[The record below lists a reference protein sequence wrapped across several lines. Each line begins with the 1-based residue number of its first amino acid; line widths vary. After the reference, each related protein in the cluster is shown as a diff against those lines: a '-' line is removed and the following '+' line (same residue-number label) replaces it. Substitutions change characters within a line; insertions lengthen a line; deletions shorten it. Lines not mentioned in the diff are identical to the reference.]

1 LYLKSVEI
9 KGFKSFA
16 DKVEVEF
23 TKGITAIVGPNGSGK
38 SNICD
43 AIRWVLGEQSA
54 KTLRGSKMEDVIF
67 AGTENRKPLSFAEVS
82 LIIDNSDNILPIEY
96 NEVKITRR
104 LYRSGESE
112 YLLNNTVCRLKDIY
126 ELLMD
131 TGIGVD
137 GYSIIGQGK
146 VEEILSSKP
155 DERRLVFEEAT
166 GITKFKTRKAEAER
180 KLENTRQ
187 NLVRINDILTEL
199 ESQIG
204 PLETQAKKA
213 EKFLKLK
220 DELKMIE
227 INSILHNYSLIK
239 QKLDI
244 TLKDIE
250 ENINKLNLLE
260 NKKEELETI
269 IAEKKHQLTIIQ
281 DDYDKSSNI
290 SYELEMSVQRTKSEI
305 EILKERKEN
314 QNNEKQRLLNEK
326 ENNNRI
332 LSEKYDKLQKLIA
345 EKQRMDEKLKLQKK
359 LIEDIENQLNDHV
372 KENKANEKI
381 IENKRNEL
389 IEVLNRISELNNKMN
404 SLSFIKDNFN
414 KQYANLIQTKSVKEE
429 KINELENELR
439 NKQKEYEDI
448 KLKIEEN
455 LKELNDLES
464 QLIKIESEI
473 KQINMQINALHQNI
487 KSSETKLNMLIEMEK
502 DLEGYNKAVKF
513 LLHKY
518 KNNEGFYGTVSDI
531 IEVPNGFEI
540 SLEAALG
547 SSFQNIVVKDETL
560 AKEMIEYLK
569 RERLGR
575 ATFLPITTVKGR
587 DEVDEGNFKGTK
599 GFIGIAS
606 KIIKFDVIYKNII
619 TNLLGRTL
627 ICDNIDNAII
637 LAKKTDFNYK
647 IVTLDGEIIN
657 PGGSLTG
664 GTTNKNLG
672 IFKRKN
678 EIHSLK
684 NKIEDLN
691 QELNNLMA
699 LIKSKEIS
707 RDNLNRSIEKKSS
720 NINILKIN
728 ASTQEIDIKN
738 LKEKIL
744 ELNKDIEDINVELEQ
759 INNQLAKIK
768 QNENEYLEEIN
779 KNNEIKI
786 SLEKELEELN
796 KNYVEFEKSKE
807 AINTKLT
814 SEKVIY
820 AEIKKEIDSL
830 TIKIEELNMDL
841 KEFKENEE
849 KIDGKIIEIEDKI
862 NDLNSQIINQSQKL
876 NKLNNDLEENK
887 KKEDELFNCKNLMT
901 QEINILEEEF
911 TKNNREIAELTSIVH
926 KLEMTQ
932 SKQESEIELLNQR
945 IWDEYELTIPQAQ
958 KYKNENFN
966 NSDANK
972 KINSLKSQIKE
983 LGEVNIGAI
992 EELNKIKERYI
1003 FLSEQKKDL
1012 IEAEESLL
1020 EVIKDMT
1027 EKMQRQFQTNF
1038 SIIRKYFN
1046 ETFKEL
1052 FGGGYADLRIDD
1064 GDVLESGIEIIVQP
1078 PGKKLQNISLLSGG
1092 EKGLSAIALIFSLLK
1107 FKPTPFCILDEI
1119 EAALDD
1125 ANVLRFANYLKK
1137 YANKTQFILIT
1148 HRKGS
1153 MSAADALYGV
1163 TMEEKGV
1170 SKLLSLKL
1178 KEE

>member
-1 LYLKSVEI
+1 MYLKSVEI

-82 LIIDNSDNILPIEY
+82 LILDNSDNILPIEY

-204 PLETQAKKA
+204 PLEIQAQKA
-213 EKFLKLK
+213 ERFLRLK

-227 INSILHNYSLIK
+227 INSILHNYNLIK

-290 SYELEMSVQRTKSEI
+290 SYELEMSIQRTKSEI

-314 QNNEKQRLLNEK
+314 QNNEKQRLLIEK

-359 LIEDIENQLNDHV
+359 LIEDIENQLNEHI
-372 KENKANEKI
+372 KENKANERV

-414 KQYANLIQTKSVKEE
+414 KQYANLIQAKSGKEE
-429 KINELENELR
+429 KINELEEELKI
-439 NKQKEYEDI
+439 KQNEYEDI

-455 LKELNDLES
+455 HKELNDLES
-464 QLIKIESEI
+464 HLIKIESEI
-473 KQINMQINALHQNI
+473 KQINMQINSAHQNI
-487 KSSETKLNMLIEMEK
+487 KSCETKLNMLIEMEK

-513 LLHKY
+513 LVYKY

-587 DEVDEGNFKGTK
+587 DESDEGNFKGTK

-606 KIIKFDVIYKNII
+606 KIIKFDAIYKNII
-619 TNLLGRTL
+619 TSLLGRTL

-678 EIHSLK
+678 EIHDLK

-691 QELNNLMA
+691 QELNNLMK
-699 LIKSKEIS
+699 LIKAKESS
-707 RDNLNRSIEKKSS
+707 RDNLNKNIENKSS
-720 NINILKIN
+720 NLNILKIN

-768 QNENEYLEEIN
+768 QNENEYSEEIN

-786 SLEKELEELN
+786 SLEKELEGLN
-796 KNYVEFEKSKE
+796 KNFVEFEKSKE

-814 SEKVIY
+814 SEKVIF
-820 AEIKKEIDSL
+820 AELKKEMDSL
-830 TIKIEELNMDL
+830 TTKIEELNMDL
-841 KEFKENEE
+841 KEFKDNEE
-849 KIDGKIIEIEDKI
+849 KIERKIIEIEDKI
-862 NDLNSQIINQSQKL
+862 NNLNSQILNQSQKL
-876 NKLNNDLEENK
+876 NKLNNALEENK
-887 KKEDELFNCKNLMT
+887 KKEDELFNCKNLMA
-901 QEINILEEEF
+901 QEINSLEEEL

-972 KINSLKSQIKE
+972 KINSLKAQIKE

-992 EELNKIKERYI
+992 EELNKIKERYN
-1003 FLSEQKKDL
+1003 FLSEQK
-1012 IEAEESLL
+1012 
-1020 EVIKDMT
+1020 
-1027 EKMQRQFQTNF
+1027 
-1038 SIIRKYFN
+1038 
-1046 ETFKEL
+1046 
-1052 FGGGYADLRIDD
+1052 RI
-1064 GDVLESGIEIIVQP
+1064 
-1078 PGKKLQNISLLSGG
+1078 
-1092 EKGLSAIALIFSLLK
+1092 
-1107 FKPTPFCILDEI
+1107 
-1119 EAALDD
+1119 
-1125 ANVLRFANYLKK
+1125 
-1137 YANKTQFILIT
+1137 
-1148 HRKGS
+1148 
-1153 MSAADALYGV
+1153 
-1163 TMEEKGV
+1163 
-1170 SKLLSLKL
+1170 
-1178 KEE
+1178 

>member
-1 LYLKSVEI
+1 MYLKSVEI

-82 LIIDNSDNILPIEY
+82 LILDNSDNILPIEY

-204 PLETQAKKA
+204 PLEIQAQKA
-213 EKFLKLK
+213 ERFLRLK

-227 INSILHNYSLIK
+227 INSILHNYNLIK

-314 QNNEKQRLLNEK
+314 QNNEKQRLLIEK

-359 LIEDIENQLNDHV
+359 LIEDIENQLNEHI
-372 KENKANEKI
+372 KENKANERV

-414 KQYANLIQTKSVKEE
+414 KQYANLIQAKSGKEE
-429 KINELENELR
+429 KINELEEELKI
-439 NKQKEYEDI
+439 KQNEYEDI

-455 LKELNDLES
+455 HKELNDLES
-464 QLIKIESEI
+464 HLIKIESEI
-473 KQINMQINALHQNI
+473 KQINMQINSAHQNI
-487 KSSETKLNMLIEMEK
+487 KSCETKLNMLIEMEK
-502 DLEGYNKAVKF
+502 DLEGYNKAVKS
-513 LLHKY
+513 LVYKY

-587 DEVDEGNFKGTK
+587 DEADEGNFKGTK

-606 KIIKFDVIYKNII
+606 KIIKFDAIYKNII
-619 TNLLGRTL
+619 TSLLGRTL

-678 EIHSLK
+678 EIHDLK

-691 QELNNLMA
+691 QELNNLMK
-699 LIKSKEIS
+699 LIKAKESS
-707 RDNLNRSIEKKSS
+707 RDNLNKNIENKSS
-720 NINILKIN
+720 NLNILKIN

-768 QNENEYLEEIN
+768 QNENEYSEGIN

-796 KNYVEFEKSKE
+796 KNFVEFEKSKE

-814 SEKVIY
+814 SEKVIF
-820 AEIKKEIDSL
+820 AELKKEMDSL
-830 TIKIEELNMDL
+830 TTKIEELNMDL
-841 KEFKENEE
+841 KEFKDNEK
-849 KIDGKIIEIEDKI
+849 KIDRKIIEIEDKI
-862 NDLNSQIINQSQKL
+862 NNLNSQILNQSQKL
-876 NKLNNDLEENK
+876 NTLNNDLEENK
-887 KKEDELFNCKNLMT
+887 KKEDELFNCKNLMA
-901 QEINILEEEF
+901 QEINSLEEEF

-972 KINSLKSQIKE
+972 KINSLKAQIKE

-992 EELNKIKERYI
+992 EELNKIKERYN

-1052 FGGGYADLRIDD
+1052 FGGGYADLRIDN

-1078 PGKKLQNISLLSGG
+1078 PGKKLQNITLLSGG

-1137 YANKTQFILIT
+1137 YANNTQFILIT

-1153 MSAADALYGV
+1153 MSVADALYGV

-1178 KEE
+1178 KEA

>member
-1 LYLKSVEI
+1 MYLKSVEI

-187 NLVRINDILTEL
+187 NLIKINDILSEL

-204 PLETQAKKA
+204 PLEIQAQKA
-213 EKFLKLK
+213 EKYIKLKNELKL
-220 DELKMIE
+220 IE
-227 INSILHNYSLIK
+227 INSILYNYELIK

-244 TLKDIE
+244 TLNEMEKSIK
-250 ENINKLNLLE
+250 KLNQLE
-260 NKKEELETI
+260 VNKEELESI
-269 IAEKKHQLTIIQ
+269 IGNKKRQLSALQ
-281 DDYDKSSNI
+281 NDYDKYSNI
-290 SYELEMSVQRTKSEI
+290 SYELEMTIQRTKSEI
-305 EILKERKEN
+305 EILKERKDN
-314 QNNEKQRLLNEK
+314 QNNEKQRLLSEK
-326 ENNNRI
+326 ENNKSI
-332 LSEKYDKLQKLIA
+332 LTEKYNKLQKLIA
-345 EKQRMDEKLKLQKK
+345 EKQRIDEKLKDQKK
-359 LIEDIENQLNDHV
+359 LIEDIENQLNEHI
-372 KENKANEKI
+372 KEYKANEKI

-389 IEVLNRISELNNKMN
+389 IEVLNKISEINNKIN
-404 SLSFIKDNFN
+404 SLNFIKDNFN
-414 KQYANLIQTKSVKEE
+414 KQYDNLIQLKGVKEE
-429 KINELENELR
+429 KVNELKDELN
-439 NKQKEYEDI
+439 NKQKEFENI
-448 KLKIEEN
+448 KIKIDENNRELK
-455 LKELNDLES
+455 DLQS
-464 QLIKIESEI
+464 QLINCENEI
-473 KQINMQINALHQNI
+473 QQLNIQINTSQQHI
-487 KSSETKLNMLIEMEK
+487 KSNETKLNMLIEMEK
-502 DLEGYNKAVKF
+502 DLEGYNKAIKSIVY
-513 LLHKY
+513 KY
-518 KNNEGFYGTVSDI
+518 KNNGGFYGTVSDI
-531 IEVPNGFEI
+531 IEVPTGFEI

-547 SSFQNIVVKDETL
+547 SSYQNIVVKDEIM

-569 RERLGR
+569 NEKLGR

-587 DEVDEGNFKGTK
+587 EEADEGIFKGIK

-606 KIIKFDVIYKNII
+606 KIIKFDSIYKNII
-619 TNLLGRTL
+619 TSLLGRTL

-664 GTTNKNLG
+664 GTTSKNLG

-678 EIHSLK
+678 EIIELRK
-684 NKIEDLN
+684 KIEN
-691 QELNNLMA
+691 INEELNNLKMMIN
-699 LIKSKEIS
+699 IKQKE
-707 RDNLNRSIEKKSS
+707 RDSLNQSIEKNTS
-720 NINILKIN
+720 NLNMLKIN
-728 ASTQEIDIKN
+728 ASTEEIDIKN
-738 LKEKIL
+738 LKEKML
-744 ELNKDIEDINVELEQ
+744 DLNKDIAEIEVEMEQ

-768 QNENEYLEEIN
+768 QDERDYLDEIN
-779 KNNEIKI
+779 KDNQIKM
-786 SLEKELEELN
+786 SLEKELDELS
-796 KNYVEFEKSKE
+796 KNYIEFEKTKE
-807 AINTKLT
+807 MINSKLT
-814 SEKVIY
+814 SEKVIF
-820 AEIKKEIDSL
+820 AELKKELDAIS
-830 TIKIEELNMDL
+830 IKIEELTMDVNGL
-841 KEFKENEE
+841 KENEE
-849 KIDGKIIEIEDKI
+849 KIDKKIVEIEDKI
-862 NDLNSQIINQSQKL
+862 NELNDQIIEKNQMLKQL
-876 NKLNNDLEENK
+876 NDDLKENK
-887 KKEDELFNCKNLMT
+887 KKEDELFNSKNLMI
-901 QEINILEEEF
+901 QEINRLEEEYA
-911 TKNNREIAELTSIVH
+911 KLNKEIAELTSIVH

-958 KYKNENFN
+958 KYKNESFN
-966 NSDANK
+966 NSDANR
-972 KINSLKSQIKE
+972 KINLLKGQIKE

-992 EELNKIKERYI
+992 DELNKIKERYN
-1003 FLSEQKKDL
+1003 FLSAQKNDL

-1038 SIIRKYFN
+1038 QVIRKYFN

-1170 SKLLSLKL
+1170 SKMLSLKL
-1178 KEE
+1178 KEA

>member
-1 LYLKSVEI
+1 MYLKSVEI

-82 LIIDNSDNILPIEY
+82 LILDNSDNILPIEY

-204 PLETQAKKA
+204 PLEIQAQKA
-213 EKFLKLK
+213 ERFLRLK

-227 INSILHNYSLIK
+227 INSILHNYNLIK

-290 SYELEMSVQRTKSEI
+290 SYELEMSIQRTKSEI

-314 QNNEKQRLLNEK
+314 QNNEKQRLLIEK

-359 LIEDIENQLNDHV
+359 LIEDIENQLNEHI
-372 KENKANEKI
+372 KENKANERV

-414 KQYANLIQTKSVKEE
+414 KQYANLIQAKSGKEE
-429 KINELENELR
+429 KINELEEELKI
-439 NKQKEYEDI
+439 KQNEYEDI

-455 LKELNDLES
+455 HKELNDLES
-464 QLIKIESEI
+464 HLIKIESEI
-473 KQINMQINALHQNI
+473 KQINMQINSAHQNI
-487 KSSETKLNMLIEMEK
+487 KSCETKLNMLIEMEK

-513 LLHKY
+513 LVYKY

-587 DEVDEGNFKGTK
+587 DESDEGNFKGTK

-606 KIIKFDVIYKNII
+606 KIIKFDAIYKNII
-619 TNLLGRTL
+619 TSLLGRTL

-678 EIHSLK
+678 EIHDLK

-691 QELNNLMA
+691 QELNNLMK
-699 LIKSKEIS
+699 LIKAKESS
-707 RDNLNRSIEKKSS
+707 RDNLNKNIENKSS
-720 NINILKIN
+720 NLNILKIN

-768 QNENEYLEEIN
+768 QNENEYSEEIN

-786 SLEKELEELN
+786 SLEKELEGLN
-796 KNYVEFEKSKE
+796 KNFVEFEKSKE

-814 SEKVIY
+814 SEKVIF
-820 AEIKKEIDSL
+820 AELKKEMDSL
-830 TIKIEELNMDL
+830 TTKIEELNMDL
-841 KEFKENEE
+841 KEFKDNEE
-849 KIDGKIIEIEDKI
+849 KIERKIIEIEDKI
-862 NDLNSQIINQSQKL
+862 NNLNSQILNQSQKL
-876 NKLNNDLEENK
+876 NKLNNALEENK
-887 KKEDELFNCKNLMT
+887 KKEDELFNCKNLMA
-901 QEINILEEEF
+901 QEINSLEEEL

-972 KINSLKSQIKE
+972 KINSLKAQIKE

-992 EELNKIKERYI
+992 EELNKIKERYN

-1052 FGGGYADLRIDD
+1052 FGGGYADLRIDN

-1078 PGKKLQNISLLSGG
+1078 PGKKLQNITLLSGG

-1137 YANKTQFILIT
+1137 YANNTQFILIT

-1178 KEE
+1178 KEA